1 MRTCNAQELPRPL
14 ELATHVNDLQGRTIV
29 NLVYRS
35 DKLLLRLDNGAVA
48 KLNMDPDEEAV
59 ELNPPGTDDLVD
71 IGAFTREEIK
81 RAREL
86 RLEAQAR
93 AELDKLAQRFGYN
106 LTPKETI

>member
-59 ELNPPGTDDLVD
+59 ELNPQGRMTWLTSVHSPGRRSSGPGSCAWRPRPGPSSISWPSGSAT
-71 IGAFTREEIK
+71 T
-81 RAREL
+81 
-86 RLEAQAR
+86 
-93 AELDKLAQRFGYN
+93 
-106 LTPKETI
+106 